1 LLAKIV
7 NDNAENLA
15 PRGALAFFASK
26 LAPTVGRV
34 ISDKSPGFTAA
45 QHRQMICTASSHLS
59 RATTMSKKPS
69 KHGPNKAKS
78 IIAQPLFRSRQER
91 AGKGKGSYRREAFQ
105 SNSWEA
111 SYFLAA

>member
-1 LLAKIV
+1 MLAK
-7 NDNAENLA
+7 
-15 PRGALAFFASK
+15 
-26 LAPTVGRV
+26 TVYQFIDQATGT
-34 ISDKSPGFTAA
+34 PP
-45 QHRQMICTASSHLS
+45 S
-59 RATTMSKKPS
+59 RASPLPNFDRAYFLHRAGLYSGVTSADDLHRFIPPTESIDMSKKPS